1 MRYLTYIY
9 ILIFIGTSTAVCA
22 QKKKKKPRDFGEGEV
37 PFRNELYIGGGIHTR
52 GWNVNLNYAF
62 IRKPMRTMSFT
73 AEFGEI
79 MHPKERTQTF
89 EGLSIIG
96 STTKAFIYGKRNSLF
111 VGRLGYS
118 EKLYL
123 SSKESRR
130 AISLAWTYGGGISL
144 GMVKPYYLNLI
155 YRNSGGQPTIRAEKY
170 GEDNWNKFLSPQE
183 IDGPTGASRGWDELL
198 LEPGFYVKTALL
210 VDWGAFDEVVKGF
223 EVGLSMDTYF
233 SRIPIMIFEENT
245 PIFVNLYLHI
255 YLGKRW

>member
-1 MRYLTYIY
+1 
-9 ILIFIGTSTAVCA
+9 
-22 QKKKKKPRDFGEGEV
+22 
-37 PFRNELYIGGGIHTR
+37 
-52 GWNVNLNYAF
+52 
-62 IRKPMRTMSFT
+62 
-73 AEFGEI
+73 
-79 MHPKERTQTF
+79 
-89 EGLSIIG
+89 
-96 STTKAFIYGKRNSLF
+96 
-111 VGRLGYS
+111 
-118 EKLYL
+118 
-123 SSKESRR
+123 
-130 AISLAWTYGGGISL
+130 
-144 GMVKPYYLNLI
+144 MVKPYYLNLI

-183 IDGPTGASRGWDELL
+183 IDGSTGASRGWDELL